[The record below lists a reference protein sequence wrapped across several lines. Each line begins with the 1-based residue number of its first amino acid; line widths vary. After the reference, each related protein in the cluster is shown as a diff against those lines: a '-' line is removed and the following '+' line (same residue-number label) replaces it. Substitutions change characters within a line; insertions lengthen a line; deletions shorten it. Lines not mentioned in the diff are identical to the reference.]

1 MNWVDVVIV
10 VVVAASAVYSLQR
23 GVLRPALGLIGLV
36 AGIYCALSYYERLAE
51 ALGTYLSLASLA
63 LLISFVLILIAVL
76 VVFGVLASAA
86 HRALKALGLAW
97 ADQLAGIVVG
107 LAAGVFF
114 SVCFLLI
121 LVRIPVPSVNGAIG
135 QSTAAAL
142 IFKMLPH
149 LGKLLPGNL
158 RIFRHM

>member
-63 LLISFVLILIAVL
+63 RLISFVLILMAIL

-97 ADQLAGIVVG
+97 ADHLFGVLVGVLAG
-107 LAAGVFF
+107 LFF
-114 SVCFLLI
+114 TVCFLLI
-121 LVRIPVPSVNGAIG
+121 FVRVSAFGISDAIG
-135 QSTAAAL
+135 QSAVAAL
-142 IFKMLPH
+142 VFRMLPH

>member
-10 VVVAASAVYSLQR
+10 VIVAAAAVYSLQR

-63 LLISFVLILIAVL
+63 RLVSFVLILIAML

-97 ADQLAGIVVG
+97 ADHLAGILVG

-114 SVCFLLI
+114 SVCFLLV
-121 LVRIPVPSVNGAIG
+121 LVRIPVPSINDAIG
-135 QSTAAAL
+135 QSSAAAL

-149 LGKLLPGNL
+149 LIKLLPGGLPIL
-158 RIFRHM
+158 RHI

>member
-1 MNWVDVVIV
+1 M

-23 GVLRPALGLIGLV
+23 GVLRPALGLVGFV
-36 AGIYCALSYYERLAE
+36 TGIYCALSYYDRLAE
-51 ALGTYLSLASLA
+51 ILGTYLSLASLA
-63 LLISFVLILIAVL
+63 RLISFVLILIAVL

-97 ADQLAGIVVG
+97 ADHLAGILVG

-114 SVCFLLI
+114 SICFLLV
-121 LVRIPVPSVNGAIG
+121 LVRIPVPSIDGAIG
-135 QSTAAAL
+135 PSTAAAL

-149 LGKLLPGNL
+149 LIKLLPGGL
-158 RIFRHM
+158 PIIRHI